1 MFLASLEFVEYV
13 APPVV
18 GVAYLLFLLV
28 TRQQLVRSSLDAL
41 GAYVEGVATAH
52 PDAAPRLEEI
62 AQHARPSRRRFRIV
76 GGPSSDSILG
86 AWRVA
91 RTVELD
97 YVHTFSPEDAHMRL
111 VSLAATLGDDD
122 HLGRRDLAARIR
134 KLIDPP
140 QGIPPPTPA
149 ELHAML
155 REAMRQEFDARDTLY
170 ETLAFENLRASW
182 LAYVG
187 LGFAVVLALAL
198 GHAELFVAGAAG
210 GLLSRL
216 ARVLRGRPLPNDYGA
231 SWGPLMLSP
240 VAGALAGWLGV
251 LLIGAFADGGLE
263 IFASSL
269 KVSWNQDPGG
279 VELAMAFLLGFSER
293 FFTSTVT
300 STTEKLLPPPEAPLG
315 PAPQGGAQSAPRP

>member
-1 MFLASLEFVEYV
+1 MTSLELVEYV
-13 APPVV
+13 APPIVAVV
-18 GVAYLLFLLV
+18 YILFLLV
-28 TRQQLVRSSLDAL
+28 TRQQLVRSSSDAL
-41 GAYVEGVATAH
+41 GAYVQGVATAH
-52 PDAAPRLEEI
+52 PGAAERLEAI
-62 AQHARPSRRRFRIV
+62 AERAKPAKRRLRIRR
-76 GGPSSDSILG
+76 GPNRDNILG

-97 YVHTFSPEDAHMRL
+97 YVKTFSPEDTHARL
-111 VSLAATLGDDD
+111 VSLAATLGDDE
-122 HLGRRDLAARIR
+122 HLGRRNLAARIR

-140 QGIPPPTPA
+140 QGVPPPTLE
-149 ELHAML
+149 ELQAML
-155 REAMRQEFDARDTLY
+155 REAMRQDFDARDTLY

-182 LAYVG
+182 LAYLG

-198 GHAELFVAGAAG
+198 DHSALFVAGAAG

-251 LLIGAFADGGLE
+251 LLIGGFADGGLA
-263 IFASSL
+263 IFAANL
-269 KVSWNQDPGG
+269 QVSWNKDPDG

-293 FFTSTVT
+293 FFTSAVT
-300 STTEKLLPPPEAPLG
+300 SSTEKLLPPPEAPLG
-315 PAPQGGAQSAPRP
+315 PAPQGGRQSAPTP